1 MLLIFSTLVFPQNGR
16 ILLDENYS
24 DWTDND
30 LLYTD
35 TQGDYDTG
43 EHDFL
48 TLWANNDDH
57 YLFIRFQIADEAII
71 AEDNAITLYIDTDN
85 NQATGR
91 NIFGV
96 GSELEFSFGIRSGTV
111 RLNGSFSTIRHAD
124 IELVVSPTVSSN
136 QFEVAIKKNVLLL
149 GQPLFTSQTIKLL
162 LISNSTVGDR
172 LPNVDGGVEYNF
184 KNILLPPLPEYA
196 IKKQNPS
203 LLRILTY
210 NTERIFQNNVQI
222 DGIFDQDRIPRFEK
236 IFKAIEPDII
246 GLVEIYGHTSQETA
260 TQISSFIS
268 PAPSSQWYNAKAGYD
283 LVLLSKFPITG
294 SYSISNFT
302 DNMKN
307 GAFLLNLRPKYESDL
322 LVILAHPKCCSGNEN
337 ETRRQAQV
345 DAIMQFIREAKQPG
359 GDLTINTNIPIII
372 MGDMNF
378 VGSARQRQT
387 ILTGDIFEN
396 NYYGTDFNPDWD
408 TTSFED
414 AKPYTT
420 NLPMTFTSYNETGD
434 YCPGRLDY
442 IFYSGSVLELK
453 NSYALFTME
462 MPNDTL
468 VQYSLAYNDVS
479 LVSDHLPIVADFN
492 LPLVTGVDKKT
503 GFVIPDN
510 FILEQNFPNPFNPTT
525 KIKFQIPEVNGRYTI
540 PVRLSV
546 YDSLG
551 NFVINI
557 LDEEKPPGY
566 YEIDFEGGSLSSGV
580 YFYKLQSSNF
590 FNVKK
595 MILLK

>member
-1 MLLIFSTLVFPQNGR
+1 M
-16 ILLDENYS
+16 
-24 DWTDND
+24 
-30 LLYTD
+30 
-35 TQGDYDTG
+35 
-43 EHDFL
+43 
-48 TLWANNDDH
+48 
-57 YLFIRFQIADEAII
+57 
-71 AEDNAITLYIDTDN
+71 
-85 NQATGR
+85 
-91 NIFGV
+91 
-96 GSELEFSFGIRSGTV
+96 
-111 RLNGSFSTIRHAD
+111 
-124 IELVVSPTVSSN
+124 
-136 QFEVAIKKNVLLL
+136 
-149 GQPLFTSQTIKLL
+149 
-162 LISNSTVGDR
+162 
-172 LPNVDGGVEYNF
+172 
-184 KNILLPPLPEYA
+184 
-196 IKKQNPS
+196 
-203 LLRILTY
+203 
-210 NTERIFQNNVQI
+210 
-222 DGIFDQDRIPRFEK
+222 
-236 IFKAIEPDII
+236 
-246 GLVEIYGHTSQETA
+246 
-260 TQISSFIS
+260 
-268 PAPSSQWYNAKAGYD
+268 
-283 LVLLSKFPITG
+283 LSKFPITG